1 MSGQNASLGSV
12 FGLFSEFERGAGL
25 FSREV
30 CGVRYWHYVRFGIYS
45 ALVLPQFVPMDAAHP
60 DMHIRP
66 ARSGGIV
73 RRIASRCR
81 RAWQLLRMLVW
92 QNPSFSVR
100 RSDVL
105 FSVAPRTALLPDGR
119 RVRLAIDF
127 FVDRLKSSWSVLE
140 LPVGTSGYQVHDGR
154 GRAFRWEAAK
164 RAIDRYRKSAAFR
177 SARPEI
183 AAAARDLTAE
193 MAARLGVSVDEATVR
208 RRMESAVVLERS
220 AVPLLRRWLRRL
232 RVKCVVEVVHYG
244 SANMALTR
252 AAHAERIPVVELQH
266 GTVVSSHAAYNLPV
280 RDSPNTPDTLL
291 AWGEFW
297 IAQTRNFPTGDAVPV
312 GYPYLESFLPDEDAA
327 GGRRAGSRCTVVYVS
342 QGTVGRAMAE
352 SAVQLRRLLPEGDF
366 AVLYKLHPNEMKT
379 WRSIYPGLVGS
390 GVEVLD
396 DPQCPIYSIYS
407 QADVTVGSYSTALVE
422 GFMWGLP
429 AYVLRNLSGSDLME
443 PFSATGMVMY
453 VDGTDDLA
461 ARLRGGEW
469 RSMRFGGAQSS
480 LWRRGAA
487 EAIARY
493 IDGVVAGGARQ

>member
-1 MSGQNASLGSV
+1 MSGENPTLGSV
-12 FGLFSEFERGAGL
+12 FGRFSDFEREAGL

-30 CGVRYWHYVRFGIYS
+30 CGVRFWHYVRFSIYS
-45 ALVLPQFVPMDAAHP
+45 TLVLPQFVPMDAAHP

-66 ARSGGIV
+66 ARGGGIV

-252 AAHAERIPVVELQH
+252 AAHEEGLPVVELQ
-266 GTVVSSHAAYNLPV
+266 T
-280 RDSPNTPDTLL
+280 
-291 AWGEFW
+291 
-297 IAQTRNFPTGDAVPV
+297 AQ
-312 GYPYLESFLPDEDAA
+312 Y
-327 GGRRAGSRCTVVYVS
+327 
-342 QGTVGRAMAE
+342 
-352 SAVQLRRLLPEGDF
+352 
-366 AVLYKLHPNEMKT
+366 T
-379 WRSIYPGLVGS
+379 WRTPRTTCRQRAR
-390 GVEVLD
+390 
-396 DPQCPIYSIYS
+396 P
-407 QADVTVGSYSTALVE
+407 
-422 GFMWGLP
+422 
-429 AYVLRNLSGSDLME
+429 
-443 PFSATGMVMY
+443 
-453 VDGTDDLA
+453 
-461 ARLRGGEW
+461 ARLTIC
-469 RSMRFGGAQSS
+469 SDGAN
-480 LWRRGAA
+480 
-487 EAIARY
+487 
-493 IDGVVAGGARQ
+493 AGWSR